1 MQRPLAIFDQAEL
14 NAYGMEGM
22 SSAGIAQAEGAAIGA
37 AKSATGVLASLKAR
51 SLEDYVTIIVGLL
64 LVGAG
69 LFAFKQTQTLITTIG
84 KTARNAAEVSG

>member
-1 MQRPLAIFDQAEL
+1 MLRHLTIFDNAEL

-37 AKSATGVLASLKAR
+37 AKSATGVLSALKSR
-51 SLEDYVTIIVGLL
+51 SLEDYTVIIVGLL
-64 LVGAG
+64 LVAAG